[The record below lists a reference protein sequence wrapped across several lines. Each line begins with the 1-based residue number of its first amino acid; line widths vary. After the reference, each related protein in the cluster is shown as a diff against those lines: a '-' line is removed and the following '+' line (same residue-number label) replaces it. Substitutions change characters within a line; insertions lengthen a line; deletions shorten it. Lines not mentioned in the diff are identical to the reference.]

1 MAFAPYTQF
10 PDQGPGVALM
20 LHSNMPPAAVAA
32 TIKRTVAGKHPE
44 MIVESMD
51 FQQRVRDGMVRE
63 RLMATLSGFFSL
75 LAAAVLAMIGLY
87 GVISYIVARRRNEI
101 GIRVAL
107 GAARAQIV
115 GMVMREAGLVLA
127 IGIIVGTGLSLAA
140 GRGAGSLLFGLKPYD
155 PVTLAAA
162 SALLAAIALIAS
174 FLPARRAS
182 RLDPLVALRYE

>member
-1 MAFAPYTQF
+1 MAFTPYTQF

-107 GAARAQIV
+107 GAARADRGHGDARSLLGARDRNHRGHRALARRWAWRGLAPV
-115 GMVMREAGLVLA
+115 RPEALRSRHSRSRVR
-127 IGIIVGTGLSLAA
+127 AA
-140 GRGAGSLLFGLKPYD
+140 GGHRPDRK
-155 PVTLAAA
+155 
-162 SALLAAIALIAS
+162 
-174 FLPARRAS
+174 LPARAPC
-182 RLDPLVALRYE
+182 L